1 MAELTTWLVEPLAPD
16 VARAVDR
23 MARAPGVR
31 AIAVMPDV
39 HLAGDVCVGTVV
51 ATEGRIYPAAVGGD
65 IGCGVATQAFDVEA
79 ARLGRAEAA
88 AALRALRIL
97 APVQLRR
104 DPLPW
109 PEDLDPPPAPVA
121 RRLAQRQ
128 LGTVGRGNHFVELQ
142 ADDEGTLWA
151 AVHSGSR
158 GAGKAIRDAHV
169 GDRGAFDPLLDA
181 SPEGRAYLADLAWA
195 RAYARENRRAL
206 LDAVAVV
213 LEGLMGASP
222 IGAPTDCDH
231 NHVEPSARGWL
242 HRKGAISARAGEPGI
257 IPGSMATLTYHVEGR
272 GHAEALWSSSHGAG
286 RRCSRTEARRR
297 FDAGRLRAQMG
308 GVFFDDARAGRLV
321 EEAPA
326 AYRDI
331 EAVMRAQRALTR
343 VVRRLRPILSYKGA

>member
-1 MAELTTWLVEPLAPD
+1 MAELTRWLVEPLVSD
-16 VARAVDR
+16 VARALDR
-23 MARAPGVR
+23 MARAPGVQ

-51 ATEGRIYPAAVGGD
+51 ATDHQLYPAAVGGD

-79 ARLGRAEAA
+79 PRRRRAEAG
-88 AALRALRIL
+88 AALRALRAL
-97 APVQLRR
+97 APVQLRH

-109 PEDLDPPPAPVA
+109 PDALAPPPASVS
-121 RRLAQRQ
+121 RRLARRQ

-142 ADDEGTLWA
+142 ADEEGLLWA

-181 SPEGRAYLADLAWA
+181 SPEGRAYLADSTWA

-206 LDAVAVV
+206 LDAVGVV
-213 LEGLMGASP
+213 LEGVLGAAP
-222 IGAPTDCDH
+222 TGAPIDCDH
-231 NHVEPSARGWL
+231 NHVEPYARGWL
-242 HRKGAISARAGEPGI
+242 HRKGAISARAGEPGV

-272 GHAEALWSSSHGAG
+272 GCAEALWSSSHGAG

-297 FDAGRLRAQMG
+297 FDPGRLRAQMG
-308 GVFFDDARAGRLV
+308 GVFFDEARAGRLV
-321 EEAPA
+321 EEAPG

-331 EAVMRAQRALTR
+331 EAVMRAQRTLTR
-343 VVRRLRPILSYKGA
+343 IVRRLRPVLSYKGA